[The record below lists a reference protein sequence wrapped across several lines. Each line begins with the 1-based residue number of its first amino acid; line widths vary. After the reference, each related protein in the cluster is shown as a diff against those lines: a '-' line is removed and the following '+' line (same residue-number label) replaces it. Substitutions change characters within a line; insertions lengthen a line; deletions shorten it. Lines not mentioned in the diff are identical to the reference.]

1 MCGIVGV
8 LRADGAPIPEAL
20 LARMRDSLVHRGPD
34 DAGLY
39 LKGPVGLGA
48 RRLSVLDPT
57 PAGHQPMGN
66 HDGTLWIVFNGE
78 IYNYVELRQEL
89 ESGGEPVFS
98 SSPNPGALVPSQQV
112 CKGRS
117 HPHQRSVG

>member
-8 LRADGAPIPEAL
+8 LRGDGASVSDAL
-20 LARMRDSLVHRGPD
+20 VRGMRDSLVHRGPD

-39 LKGPVGLGA
+39 LKGPVGLGV

-57 PAGHQPMGN
+57 PMGHQPMGN
-66 HDGTLWIVFNGE
+66 SDGTLWVVFNGE

-89 ESGGEPVFS
+89 
-98 SSPNPGALVPSQQV
+98 
-112 CKGRS
+112 RS
-117 HPHQRSVG
+117 AGHRFVSDSDTEVLL